1 VEKSI
6 SYKDILNKELSKI
19 KEAGITPRLL
29 LHSCCAPCSSY
40 VLEYLTE
47 YFDITVYYYNPNIS
61 PMGEYEKRIAE
72 QKRLISEMK
81 FKNSVS
87 FIEGTY
93 NHDEFISLTRGLE
106 NLPEGGERCSLCYE
120 MRLEAAAQKAAEINA
135 DYFTTTLSVSPY
147 KNTAKL
153 NTIGLKLAMEYGV
166 PYLVSD
172 FKKNNGYKRS
182 IELSTEYGLY
192 RQNFCGCIFSKKRRR
207 NEEDECV

>member
-1 VEKSI
+1 MEKSI

-93 NHDEFISLTRGLE
+93 NHDEFMSLTRGLE

-192 RQNFCGCIFSKKRRR
+192 RQNFCGCIFSKKEAEERRR
-207 NEEDECV
+207 

>member
-1 VEKSI
+1 MEKSI
-6 SYKDILNKELSKI
+6 SYKDILNKELSKV

-93 NHDEFISLTRGLE
+93 NHDEFISSTRGLE

-192 RQNFCGCIFSKKRRR
+192 RQNFCGCFFSKKEAEERRR
-207 NEEDECV
+207 

>member
-1 VEKSI
+1 MEKSI

-135 DYFTTTLSVSPY
+135 DYFTTTLSVSPH
-147 KNTAKL
+147 KNTVKL

-192 RQNFCGCIFSKKRRR
+192 RQNFCGCIFSKKEAEERRR
-207 NEEDECV
+207 

>member
-1 VEKSI
+1 MEKSI

-120 MRLEAAAQKAAEINA
+120 IRLEAAAQKAAEINA

-192 RQNFCGCIFSKKRRR
+192 RQNFCGCIFSKKEAEERRR
-207 NEEDECV
+207 

>member
-1 VEKSI
+1 MEKSI
-6 SYKDILNKELSKI
+6 SYKDILNKELSKV

-192 RQNFCGCIFSKKRRR
+192 RQNFCGCIFSKKEAEERRR
-207 NEEDECV
+207 

>member
-1 VEKSI
+1 MEKSI

-72 QKRLISEMK
+72 QKRLISEMR

-192 RQNFCGCIFSKKRRR
+192 RQNFCGCIFSKKEAEERRR
-207 NEEDECV
+207 

>member
-192 RQNFCGCIFSKKRRR
+192 RQNFCGCFFSKKEAEERRR
-207 NEEDECV
+207 

>member
-1 VEKSI
+1 MEKSI

-61 PMGEYEKRIAE
+61 PMSEYEKRIAE

-153 NTIGLKLAMEYGV
+153 NTIGLKLGMEYSV

-192 RQNFCGCIFSKKRRR
+192 RQNFCGCIFSKKEAEERRR
-207 NEEDECV
+207 

>member
-1 VEKSI
+1 MEKSI

-153 NTIGLKLAMEYGV
+153 NTIGLKLGMEYSV

-192 RQNFCGCIFSKKRRR
+192 RQNFCGCIFSKKEAEERRR
-207 NEEDECV
+207 

>member
-1 VEKSI
+1 MEKSI
-6 SYKDILNKELSKI
+6 SYKYILNKELSKI

-153 NTIGLKLAMEYGV
+153 NTIGLKLAMEYGI

-192 RQNFCGCIFSKKRRR
+192 RQNFCGCIFSKKEAEERRR
-207 NEEDECV
+207 

>member
-1 VEKSI
+1 MEKSI
-6 SYKDILNKELSKI
+6 SYKYILNKELSKI

-120 MRLEAAAQKAAEINA
+120 MRLEAAAQKATEINA

-153 NTIGLKLAMEYGV
+153 NTIGLKLAMEYDV

-192 RQNFCGCIFSKKRRR
+192 RQNFCGCIFSKKEAEERRR
-207 NEEDECV
+207 

>member
-1 VEKSI
+1 MEKSI

-47 YFDITVYYYNPNIS
+47 YYDITVYYYNPNIS

-192 RQNFCGCIFSKKRRR
+192 RQNFCGCIFSKKEAEERRR
-207 NEEDECV
+207 

>member
-1 VEKSI
+1 MEKSI
-6 SYKDILNKELSKI
+6 FYKDILNKELSKI

-29 LHSCCAPCSSY
+29 LHSFCAPCSSY

-192 RQNFCGCIFSKKRRR
+192 RQNFCGCIFSKKVAEERRR
-207 NEEDECV
+207 

>member
-1 VEKSI
+1 MEKSI

-61 PMGEYEKRIAE
+61 PMSEYENRIAE

-87 FIEGTY
+87 LIERTY

-172 FKKNNGYKRS
+172 FKKNSGYKRS

-192 RQNFCGCIFSKKRRR
+192 RQNFCGCIFSKKEAEERRR
-207 NEEDECV
+207 

>member
-1 VEKSI
+1 MEKSI

-192 RQNFCGCIFSKKRRR
+192 RQSFCGCIFSKKKAEERRR
-207 NEEDECV
+207 

>member
-1 VEKSI
+1 MEKSI

-192 RQNFCGCIFSKKRRR
+192 RQNYCGCIFSKKKAEERRR
-207 NEEDECV
+207 

>member
-1 VEKSI
+1 MEKSI

-182 IELSTEYGLY
+182 SELSTEYGLY
-192 RQNFCGCIFSKKRRR
+192 RQNFCGCIFSKKEAEERRR
-207 NEEDECV
+207 

>member
-1 VEKSI
+1 MEKSV

-192 RQNFCGCIFSKKRRR
+192 RQNFCGCIFSKKEAEERRR
-207 NEEDECV
+207 

>member
-1 VEKSI
+1 MKQNYQKMLEETIAKNQREERVPS
-6 SYKDILNKELSKI
+6 
-19 KEAGITPRLL
+19 LL

-192 RQNFCGCIFSKKRRR
+192 RQNFCGCIFSKKEAEERRR
-207 NEEDECV
+207 

>member
-1 VEKSI
+1 MEKSI

-61 PMGEYEKRIAE
+61 PMSEYEKRIAE

-147 KNTAKL
+147 KNTPKL
-153 NTIGLKLAMEYGV
+153 NTIGLKLGMEYSV

-192 RQNFCGCIFSKKRRR
+192 RQNFCGCIFSKKEAEERRR
-207 NEEDECV
+207 

>member
-1 VEKSI
+1 MEKSI

>member
-1 VEKSI
+1 MEKSI

-192 RQNFCGCIFSKKRRR
+192 RQNFCGCFFSKKEAEERRR
-207 NEEDECV
+207 

>member
-1 VEKSI
+1 MEKSI
-6 SYKDILNKELSKI
+6 SYKDILNNELSKI

-192 RQNFCGCIFSKKRRR
+192 RQNFCGCIFSKKEAEERRR
-207 NEEDECV
+207 

>member
-1 VEKSI
+1 MEKSI

-61 PMGEYEKRIAE
+61 PMSEYEKRIAE

-87 FIEGTY
+87 LIEGTY

-120 MRLEAAAQKAAEINA
+120 MRLKAAAQKAAEINA

-147 KNTAKL
+147 KNAAKL

-182 IELSTEYGLY
+182 IELSAEYGLY
-192 RQNFCGCIFSKKRRR
+192 RQNFCGCIFSKKEAEERRR
-207 NEEDECV
+207 

>member
-1 VEKSI
+1 MEKSI

-47 YFDITVYYYNPNIS
+47 YFNITVYYYNPNIS

-147 KNTAKL
+147 KNMAKL

-192 RQNFCGCIFSKKRRR
+192 RQNFCGCIFSKKEAEERRR
-207 NEEDECV
+207 